1 MLQRIKLYHLR
12 KKFIKNY
19 KQKLKKNKIVEGFSL
34 DCIFNVNMHFPMFEI
49 CDVLNNIGVNRLI
62 NKLYKLKKNKD
73 YNVKIYY
80 RNSKLKKMDYIQPQY
95 NHNEWGILAKVKLL
109 KDSLIED
116 IEIDWTQINNEEA
129 MIIYE
134 IKFKKWINELK
145 DMNEYVLQNINDL
158 IYFEPTLIYDKDFF
172 DKERN
177 EQEIYNI
184 VCEMF
189 YAVMQKKL
197 SKLFY
202 TELGKQYL
210 LPLLNKYVIE
220 EKNETVESY
229 LKESF
234 LNATYIKSKNE
245 NKDTNVY
252 IIDSFDEYKKRYD
265 EFIFGKS
272 YSPGSTLLY
281 YFSEYR
287 MEFYYQVFENI
298 EINILE
304 KKMSKYLNSHRR
316 NIKISDYKWLI
327 KKVRQ
332 LGEKRLYDI
341 VENVND
347 KNLYGCSKREKGKKF
362 INLNTYSKRFETVYQ
377 DNLNYI
383 KEMNNVDYNYK
394 IYIITIITLAL
405 TIIGTIS
412 TLKDINKENSNDTKI
427 NNEINLIESKG
438 NEMIDNN
445 YLSYED
451 QFKEILNQEEINRI
465 ENYEMREI
473 RMKYWNLRHQAFL
486 DEVNIKDCELGK
498 VLDELWIE
506 EQKELEKFK
515 VK

>member
-1 MLQRIKLYHLR
+1 
-12 KKFIKNY
+12 
-19 KQKLKKNKIVEGFSL
+19 
-34 DCIFNVNMHFPMFEI
+34 
-49 CDVLNNIGVNRLI
+49 
-62 NKLYKLKKNKD
+62 
-73 YNVKIYY
+73 
-80 RNSKLKKMDYIQPQY
+80 
-95 NHNEWGILAKVKLL
+95 
-109 KDSLIED
+109 
-116 IEIDWTQINNEEA
+116 
-129 MIIYE
+129 
-134 IKFKKWINELK
+134 
-145 DMNEYVLQNINDL
+145 MNEYVLQNINDL
-158 IYFEPTLIYDKDFF
+158 IYFEPTLVYNKDFF

-234 LNATYIKSKNE
+234 LNATDIKSKNE

-287 MEFYYQVFENI
+287 MEFYYQFFENI

-347 KNLYGCSKREKGKKF
+347 RNLYGCSEREK
-362 INLNTYSKRFETVYQ
+362 
-377 DNLNYI
+377 
-383 KEMNNVDYNYK
+383 
-394 IYIITIITLAL
+394 IY
-405 TIIGTIS
+405 
-412 TLKDINKENSNDTKI
+412 
-427 NNEINLIESKG
+427 
-438 NEMIDNN
+438 
-445 YLSYED
+445 
-451 QFKEILNQEEINRI
+451 
-465 ENYEMREI
+465 
-473 RMKYWNLRHQAFL
+473 
-486 DEVNIKDCELGK
+486 
-498 VLDELWIE
+498 
-506 EQKELEKFK
+506 KFK
-515 VK
+515 YIFKKIRKCLPR